1 MFHLLSNL
9 PSGLASSLAENRG
22 GKMLKILL
30 VNIVDD
36 HKQQLL

>member
-9 PSGLASSLAENRG
+9 PWGLARSLAENRG
-22 GKMLKILL
+22 GKVLRILL

-36 HKQQLL
+36 RKQ